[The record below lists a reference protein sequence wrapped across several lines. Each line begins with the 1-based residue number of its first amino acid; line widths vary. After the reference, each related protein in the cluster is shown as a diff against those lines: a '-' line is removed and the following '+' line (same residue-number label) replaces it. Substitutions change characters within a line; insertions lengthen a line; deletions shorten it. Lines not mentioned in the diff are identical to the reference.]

1 MIFSGDVE
9 VFISCLGT
17 QESSSDILKA
27 VTLVASDFDISETNF
42 YGESLSYWQFFKR
55 GVTFR
60 FNEHQILDTIFI
72 YTKNNEEYYS
82 YPFFEDLIVGINHKS
97 TMQSVVRLFGDP
109 EREGNNWLRY
119 KILENYLHFEFDDSL
134 ELKQI
139 TMGQF

>member
-9 VFISCLGT
+9 IFISCLGT

-27 VTLVASDFDISETNF
+27 VTLVASDFNISETNF

-97 TMQSVVRLFGDP
+97 TM
-109 EREGNNWLRY
+109 
-119 KILENYLHFEFDDSL
+119 
-134 ELKQI
+134 
-139 TMGQF
+139 